1 MKRHH
6 YGQWTLFAFLLIA
19 DQWSKWWIGQ
29 QALDLYISV
38 IDDFF
43 NIIVAHNYGVAFS
56 MFADWSHAWR
66 TRLLIIATLLIALLV
81 FWMWWQSRS
90 RNSLESWLL
99 VIILAGAA
107 GNIWD
112 RIQLGYVVDFIQWYV
127 VFDGKAWYWPT
138 FNIADACISVAV
150 VMLIVDSFRS
160 KSGHEE

>member
-1 MKRHH
+1 MQRHH
-6 YGQWTLFAFLLIA
+6 YAQWALFAFLLIA

-29 QALDLYISV
+29 QSPDLYIAV
-38 IDDFF
+38 IDQFF

-56 MFADWSHAWR
+56 MFADWTHAWR
-66 TRLLIIATLLIALLV
+66 TRMLIIATLLIAALV
-81 FWMWWQSRS
+81 CWMWWQSRKH
-90 RNSLESWLL
+90 NSLESWLL

-127 VFDGKAWYWPT
+127 VMDGKAWYWPT

-150 VMLIVDSFRS
+150 VVLIIDSFRS
-160 KSGHEE
+160 KSEHEE